1 MCIGVPSK
9 VIAVDGL
16 MATVESLGQQRDV
29 SLILMDGVVEL
40 GDYLLIQVGNFA
52 VEKIEPER
60 AHEALDYLAELE
72 QQRLDTIS
80 ARSRSM

>member
-9 VIAVDGL
+9 VVAVNGL

-29 SLILMDGVVEL
+29 SLILMDGPVEL

-52 VEKIEPER
+52 VEVIEPER
-60 AHEALDYLAELE
+60 ARDALAYLDELE
-72 QQRLDTIS
+72 QQRL
-80 ARSRSM
+80 AAYAEPG